1 MTGDAIK
8 ERLIADHAAIRAI
21 AEGFGALLT
30 PDAPPDI
37 TPIATCRW
45 DLTRAILQHVAF
57 EDRYAFL
64 PLERD
69 PRPHVAA
76 AAQRFKRELE
86 AIQASF
92 EGHMDR
98 WSSDAT
104 LRHWPEY
111 QQVALSQNKVLF
123 DRMRRE
129 EAELFPFIADNAEI
143 ASGAPPPPAKRNWAR
158 AAWDLQDAL
167 KRR

>member
-1 MTGDAIK
+1 MSGSSIT
-8 ERLIADHAAIRAI
+8 ERLFADHAAIRTI
-21 AEGFGALLT
+21 AEAFGALLT
-30 PDAPPDI
+30 PEAPSDI

-45 DLTRAILQHVAF
+45 DLTKAILQHVAF

-76 AAQRFKRELE
+76 TAQRFKRELE
-86 AIQASF
+86 AIQTSF

-104 LRHWPEY
+104 LRHWHEY
-111 QQVALSQNKVLF
+111 RQVAVSQNRVLF

-129 EAELFPFIADNAEI
+129 EAELFPYIIDNAEI
-143 ASGAPPPPAKRNWAR
+143 AGGGSPPPAQRNWAR
-158 AAWDLQDAL
+158 SAWNVQDSL